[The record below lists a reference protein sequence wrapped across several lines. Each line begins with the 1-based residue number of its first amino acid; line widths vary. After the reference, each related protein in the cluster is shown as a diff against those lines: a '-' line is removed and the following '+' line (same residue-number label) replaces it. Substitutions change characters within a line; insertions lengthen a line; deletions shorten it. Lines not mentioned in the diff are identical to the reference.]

1 MKVGLIALDR
11 DRVYA
16 RAHMQP
22 RMDARRRGVRVNP
35 TMEVLME
42 TATEDRLVER
52 AFELA
57 RRSASSEESRRARA
71 HRLLLDP
78 GGFEGFGVVPE
89 EFESDDLALVER
101 CRRTSPPNSIEAR
114 GLGHARR
121 TSRLRGQRRR

>member
-1 MKVGLIALDR
+1 MPLSARRPIAPSGRVQRQRTMKVGLIALDR

-22 RMDARRRGVRVNP
+22 RMDAGRRGVRVNP

-57 RRSASSEESRRARA
+57 RRSASSE
-71 HRLLLDP
+71 
-78 GGFEGFGVVPE
+78 
-89 EFESDDLALVER
+89 
-101 CRRTSPPNSIEAR
+101 
-114 GLGHARR
+114 
-121 TSRLRGQRRR
+121 